1 MAEKTRL
8 GMPDP
13 FRQPAQMVTDQAS
26 LDRALNPNPA
36 PWGLRP
42 DGTPKGRGFLGVLP
56 RPDGGVSTELSLS
69 DKIKG
74 KEVFYPAMVPTLDR
88 KEIDFLLKN
97 KPTAKLPT
105 SILDKAYNNAVDR
118 MNKGMSTFA
127 TDEEMR
133 QTDPVL
139 MQFLRR

>member
-13 FRQPAQMVTDQAS
+13 FRQPAQKVTDSES
-26 LDRALNPNPA
+26 LNRALNPNPA

-69 DKIKG
+69 DKMNG
-74 KEVFYPAMVPTLDR
+74 KEVFYPALVPTLNR
-88 KEIDFLLKN
+88 KELDYLLTS
-97 KPTAKLPT
+97 KPTAKLPN
-105 SILDKAYNNAVDR
+105 SILDKAYNHAIGR
-118 MNKGMSTFA
+118 MSKGMSTFA
-127 TDEEMR
+127 TEEEMR
-133 QTDPVL
+133 QTDPAL
-139 MQFLRR
+139 MQFIRR